1 MKHRQRYVTFGG
13 MDNGWAIIKIFST
26 IELLEIFLATRPAWR
41 GPGGW
46 WENLNIFSHIHS
58 QRRGR
63 LTVYNL
69 VQGDTALNHHFFVR
83 GVLNPLFLRTLLMV
97 CLFFACCFFWRKFS
111 TDRDFKYFY
120 MRQPLCLFKPF
131 SAEEHCNL
139 RAVAEPGASAACFL
153 LITTVHYHHHS
164 ARRQEVLRTQYS
176 IPHIL
181 YKGH

>member
-41 GPGGW
+41 GTGGW

-58 QRRGR
+58 QRRGQ

-69 VQGDTALNHHFFVR
+69 VQGDTALNHHFFCHGR
-83 GVLNPLFLRTLLMV
+83 FWSPFFYGHLTV
-97 CLFFACCFFWRKFS
+97 CLFFPCYLFWSKFS
-111 TDRDFKYFY
+111 TDRYYISKTFKLGN
-120 MRQPLCLFKPF
+120 QN
-131 SAEEHCNL
+131 SSEEHCKL
-139 RAVAEPGASAACFL
+139 RAVAEPGSSAACFL

-164 ARRQEVLRTQYS
+164 ARRLEVLRTQYS